1 MYNRKND
8 EGKNV
13 KENYTFTYTTE
24 FFRIFDSN
32 LSTIQLFCNTFTH
45 PEAPFQPPIHLF
57 YIYITSLSNLTFI
70 SFVATFFQFHHEE
83 T

>member
-24 FFRIFDSN
+24 FFV
-32 LSTIQLFCNTFTH
+32 
-45 PEAPFQPPIHLF
+45 
-57 YIYITSLSNLTFI
+57 SLT
-70 SFVATFFQFHHEE
+70 AT
-83 T
+83 